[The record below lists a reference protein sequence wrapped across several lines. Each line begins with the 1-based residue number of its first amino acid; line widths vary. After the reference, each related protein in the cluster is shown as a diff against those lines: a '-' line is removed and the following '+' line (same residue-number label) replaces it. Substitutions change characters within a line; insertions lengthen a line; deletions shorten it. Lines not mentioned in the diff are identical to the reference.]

1 MIAVDTSALMA
12 IVFVEPAMPFCK
24 DALKSDRH
32 VVISAGTLTE
42 TLIVA
47 SRRNVSEQVWRL
59 IDELNFEVIPV
70 TVATARRIEQAYSR
84 WGRGIHPAA
93 LNFGDCFAYDVA
105 KQHDCPLLYV
115 GDDFSRTDVKSVL

>member
-12 IVFVEPAMPFCK
+12 IVFVEPAMQSCK
-24 DALKSDRH
+24 DALKSDPS
-32 VVISAGTLTE
+32 VVISAGTLSE

-84 WGRGIHPAA
+84 WGKGVHRAS
-93 LNFGDCFAYDVA
+93 LNLGDCFAYDVA
-105 KQHDCPLLYV
+105 RQHDCALLYV
-115 GDDFSRTDVKSVL
+115 GDDFSKTDVKSVL